1 MRNMNTSN
9 SQAFIRSADFAALVD
24 IIAAI
29 RTTAPLTQPAR
40 AGIPRTEGTE
50 ALTAAVFEDTLFDPR
65 LDVLTGEVS

>member
-40 AGIPRTEGTE
+40 AGILRTEGTE
-50 ALTAAVFEDTLFDPR
+50 ALTAAVF
-65 LDVLTGEVS
+65 